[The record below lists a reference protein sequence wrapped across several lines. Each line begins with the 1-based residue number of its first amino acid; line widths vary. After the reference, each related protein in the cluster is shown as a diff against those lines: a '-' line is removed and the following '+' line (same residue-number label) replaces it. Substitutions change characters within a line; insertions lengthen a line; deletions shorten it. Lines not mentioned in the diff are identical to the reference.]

1 MKKYRDVHANS
12 YPVFSFLEGGIL
24 PGWETF
30 RFCGFAFV
38 QNNPN
43 ISEKQNKAAKMA
55 QTPEHTHT
63 HREMNNVTS
72 KPSTP
77 LFFLWRYQ

>member
-12 YPVFSFLEGGIL
+12 YPVFGFLEGGIL
-24 PGWETF
+24 PGWET
-30 RFCGFAFV
+30 FV

-55 QTPEHTHT
+55 QTPEHTRT
-63 HREMNNVTS
+63 HRHTG
-72 KPSTP
+72 K
-77 LFFLWRYQ
+77 